1 MHQLRAGLEG
11 EGEKT
16 RDRARLEKQELPDPQ
31 MSDLEAPLA
40 VPRTSGTSAREL
52 GEVTLAGSDLE

>member
-1 MHQLRAGLEG
+1 MHQLHARLEG

-16 RDRARLEKQELPDPQ
+16 RERARLDNQELPGPQ

-40 VPRTSGTSAREL
+40 VPRTSGASAREL